1 MSSDR
6 ETALPPLLRACW
18 IKLNSTF
25 QKRLS
30 ELKITPDQY
39 IVLRWLTERTSNSTS
54 QSVLARLMFTDA
66 NNISALIKRM
76 ENHGLLNRYTSENDK
91 RVKILRIT
99 ERGKNKFKLGKEIA
113 TNLENQSLSG
123 LSEKEKIEFNFLLGK
138 LNELLNTN

>member
-6 ETALPPLLRACW
+6 ETALPLLLRACW
-18 IKLNSTF
+18 KKNSTF

-30 ELKITPDQY
+30 ELKIPPGQY

-113 TNLENQSLSG
+113 TNLENQALSG
-123 LSEKEKIEFNFLLGK
+123 FSEKEKIEFNFLLGK
-138 LNELLNTN
+138 LNELLNPN